1 MESIIL
7 MNSKWGNDIFVP
19 MYLFFGGLS
28 GGLFVIAVAADLL
41 GYNFKQFQKFSKMTS
56 YLVLPVLA
64 LAGAFIAFHL
74 GKPERGILFP
84 LYFKNFDS
92 WLVIG
97 GWSVGLAVPLV
108 VAYAALWYYKVDAT
122 IRRVLG
128 AIAFP
133 ILGFVSYY
141 TGLLLSGAKFVP
153 LWSQEYLPYL
163 FLNSGVLTGLAGS
176 GLMFVL
182 YQNYGSSKYSDQSYA
197 GPVGLATGN
206 VSAHSSKTEDSS
218 GVLRII
224 SYAIIFF
231 VLIELIELQKFM
243 DHLSSNPVKID
254 NSGFFVA
261 PNGSAMAYEYVTQG
275 VLAPWF
281 WWGIIVFG
289 LTIPLILTFI
299 EMIFNKLIQPYVD
312 WISGV
317 KFVSILSGGIILRFV
332 IVWGGELKA
341 PLTVVPQLYQ
351 IPLGG

>member
-28 GGLFVIAVAADLL
+28 GGLFVIAVATDLL
-41 GYNFKQFQKFSKMTS
+41 GIKFKQFEKFSRMTS
-56 YLVLPVLA
+56 YLVLPVLL
-64 LAGAFIAFHL
+64 LAGVFIAFHL

-84 LYFKNFDS
+84 FFFKNYDS

-108 VAYAALWYYKVDAT
+108 AAYAALWYYKIDAT

-128 AIAFP
+128 VIAFP
-133 ILGFVSYY
+133 ILGFVSFY

-182 YQNYGSSKYSDQSYA
+182 YQTYGSSKS
-197 GPVGLATGN
+197 
-206 VSAHSSKTEDSS
+206 EDSS

-224 SYAIIFF
+224 GYAIIFF
-231 VLIELIELQKFM
+231 VLVELFELQRFM
-243 DHLSSNPVKID
+243 DHLASNPVKID
-254 NSGFFVA
+254 NSGYFVA

-281 WWGIIVFG
+281 WWGIIGFG
-289 LTIPLILTFI
+289 LTLPLFLSFV
-299 EMIFNKLIQPYVD
+299 EMLFEKLIKPYAD
-312 WISGV
+312 WVSGV
-317 KFVSILSGGIILRFV
+317 KFASILSGGIILRFV

-341 PLTVVPQLYQ
+341 PLTVLPQLNQ

>member
-41 GYNFKQFQKFSKMTS
+41 GIKFKQFEKFARMTS

-84 LYFKNFDS
+84 FFFKNYDS

-108 VAYAALWYYKVDAT
+108 ATYAALWYYKINAT

-128 AIAFP
+128 VIVSP
-133 ILGFVSYY
+133 ILGFVSFY
-141 TGLLLSGAKFVP
+141 TGLLLSGAMFVP

-176 GLMFVL
+176 GLMYVL
-182 YQNYGSSKYSDQSYA
+182 YQNFGSSKS
-197 GPVGLATGN
+197 
-206 VSAHSSKTEDSS
+206 EESS
-218 GVLRII
+218 GVLRLIG
-224 SYAIIFF
+224 YAIIFF
-231 VLIELIELQKFM
+231 VLVELFELQRFM

-254 NSGFFVA
+254 NSGYFVA
-261 PNGSAMAYEYVTQG
+261 PNGSVMAYEYVTQG

-281 WWGIIVFG
+281 WWGIIGLG

-299 EMIFNKLIQPYVD
+299 EMIFNKVIQPYVD

-317 KFVSILSGGIILRFV
+317 KFASILSGGIILRFV

-341 PLTVVPQLYQ
+341 PLTVIPQLNQ
-351 IPLGG
+351 IPFGG

>member
-41 GYNFKQFQKFSKMTS
+41 GYNFKQFQNFSRMTS

-84 LYFKNFDS
+84 FYFKNYDS
-92 WLVIG
+92 WLAIG

-108 VAYAALWYYKVDAT
+108 ATYAALWYYKVDAT

-182 YQNYGSSKYSDQSYA
+182 YQNYGSSKS
-197 GPVGLATGN
+197 
-206 VSAHSSKTEDSS
+206 EESS

-224 SYAIIFF
+224 GYAIIFF
-231 VLIELIELQKFM
+231 VLIELFELQKFM

-341 PLTVVPQLYQ
+341 PLTVVPQLFQ

>member
-41 GYNFKQFQKFSKMTS
+41 GYNIKQFQKFSKMTS

-84 LYFKNFDS
+84 LFFKNFDS

-108 VAYAALWYYKVDAT
+108 AAYAALWYYKVNAT

-182 YQNYGSSKYSDQSYA
+182 YQNYGSSKS
-197 GPVGLATGN
+197 
-206 VSAHSSKTEDSS
+206 EESS

-224 SYAIIFF
+224 GYAIVFF

-299 EMIFNKLIQPYVD
+299 EMIFKKLIQPYVD

-317 KFVSILSGGIILRFV
+317 KFLSILSGGIILRFV

>member
-41 GYNFKQFQKFSKMTS
+41 GIKFKQFEKFSRLTS

-84 LYFKNFDS
+84 FFFKNYNS

-108 VAYAALWYYKVDAT
+108 AAYAALWYYKTDAT

-128 AIAFP
+128 VIAFP
-133 ILGFVSYY
+133 ILGFVSFY

-182 YQNYGSSKYSDQSYA
+182 YQTYGSSKS
-197 GPVGLATGN
+197 
-206 VSAHSSKTEDSS
+206 EDSS
-218 GVLRII
+218 GVVRII
-224 SYAIIFF
+224 GYAIIFF
-231 VLIELIELQKFM
+231 VLVELFELQRFM
-243 DHLSSNPVKID
+243 HHLASNPVKID
-254 NSGFFVA
+254 NSGLFVA

-281 WWGIIVFG
+281 WWGIIGIG
-289 LTIPLILTFI
+289 LTLPLFLSFV
-299 EMIFNKLIQPYVD
+299 EMLFEKLIKPYAD
-312 WISGV
+312 WVSGV
-317 KFVSILSGGIILRFV
+317 KFASILSGGIILRFV

-341 PLTVVPQLYQ
+341 PLTVLPQLNR

>member
-28 GGLFVIAVAADLL
+28 GGLFVIAVATDLL
-41 GYNFKQFQKFSKMTS
+41 GIKFKQFEKFSRLTS

-84 LYFKNFDS
+84 FFFKNYNS

-97 GWSVGLAVPLV
+97 GWTVGLAIPLV
-108 VAYAALWYYKVDAT
+108 AAYAALWYYKIDAT

-128 AIAFP
+128 VIAFP
-133 ILGFVSYY
+133 ILGFVSFY

-182 YQNYGSSKYSDQSYA
+182 YQTYGSSKS
-197 GPVGLATGN
+197 
-206 VSAHSSKTEDSS
+206 EDSS

-224 SYAIIFF
+224 GYAIIFF
-231 VLIELIELQKFM
+231 VLVELFELQRFM

-254 NSGFFVA
+254 NSGYFVA

-281 WWGIIVFG
+281 WWGIIGIG
-289 LTIPLILTFI
+289 LTLPLFLSFV
-299 EMIFNKLIQPYVD
+299 EMLFEKLIKPYAD
-312 WISGV
+312 WVSGV
-317 KFVSILSGGIILRFV
+317 KFASILSGGIILRFV

-341 PLTVVPQLYQ
+341 PLTVLPQLNQ

>member
-28 GGLFVIAVAADLL
+28 GGLFVIAVATDLL
-41 GYNFKQFQKFSKMTS
+41 GIKFKQFEKFSRLTS
-56 YLVLPVLA
+56 FLVLPVLA

-84 LYFKNFDS
+84 FFFKNYNS

-97 GWSVGLAVPLV
+97 GWTVGLAVPLV
-108 VAYAALWYYKVDAT
+108 AAYAALWYYKIDAT

-128 AIAFP
+128 VIAFP
-133 ILGFVSYY
+133 ILGFVSFY

-182 YQNYGSSKYSDQSYA
+182 YQTYGSSKS
-197 GPVGLATGN
+197 
-206 VSAHSSKTEDSS
+206 EDSS

-224 SYAIIFF
+224 GYAIIFF
-231 VLIELIELQKFM
+231 VLVELFELHRFM

-254 NSGFFVA
+254 NSGYFVA

-281 WWGIIVFG
+281 WWGIIGIG
-289 LTIPLILTFI
+289 LTLPLFLSFV
-299 EMIFNKLIQPYVD
+299 EMLFEKLIKPYAD
-312 WISGV
+312 WVSGV
-317 KFVSILSGGIILRFV
+317 KFASILSGGIILRFV

>member
-28 GGLFVIAVAADLL
+28 GGLFVIAVATDLL
-41 GYNFKQFQKFSKMTS
+41 GIKFKQFEKFSRLTS

-108 VAYAALWYYKVDAT
+108 AAYAALWYYKIDAT

-128 AIAFP
+128 VIAFP
-133 ILGFVSYY
+133 ILGFVSFY

-182 YQNYGSSKYSDQSYA
+182 YQTYGSSKS
-197 GPVGLATGN
+197 
-206 VSAHSSKTEDSS
+206 EDSS

-224 SYAIIFF
+224 GYAIIFF
-231 VLIELIELQKFM
+231 VLVELFELHRFM

-254 NSGFFVA
+254 NSGYFVA

-281 WWGIIVFG
+281 WWGIIGIG
-289 LTIPLILTFI
+289 LTLPLFLSFV
-299 EMIFNKLIQPYVD
+299 EMLFEKLIKPYAD
-312 WISGV
+312 WVSGV
-317 KFVSILSGGIILRFV
+317 KFASILSGGIILRFV

-341 PLTVVPQLYQ
+341 PLTVLPQLNQ

>member
-28 GGLFVIAVAADLL
+28 GGLFVIAVVADLL
-41 GYNFKQFQKFSKMTS
+41 GIKFKQFEKFARMTS

-84 LYFKNFDS
+84 FFFKNYDS

-108 VAYAALWYYKVDAT
+108 ATYAALWYYKINAT

-128 AIAFP
+128 VIVSP
-133 ILGFVSYY
+133 ILGFVSFY
-141 TGLLLSGAKFVP
+141 TGLLLSGAMFVP

-176 GLMFVL
+176 GLMYVL
-182 YQNYGSSKYSDQSYA
+182 YQNFGSSKS
-197 GPVGLATGN
+197 
-206 VSAHSSKTEDSS
+206 EESS
-218 GVLRII
+218 GVLRLIG
-224 SYAIIFF
+224 YAIIFF
-231 VLIELIELQKFM
+231 VLVELFELQRFM

-254 NSGFFVA
+254 NSGYFVA
-261 PNGSAMAYEYVTQG
+261 PNGSVMAYEYVTQG

-281 WWGIIVFG
+281 WWGIIGLG

-299 EMIFNKLIQPYVD
+299 EMIFNKVIQPYVD

-317 KFVSILSGGIILRFV
+317 KFASILSGGIILRFV

-341 PLTVVPQLYQ
+341 PLTVIPQLNQ
-351 IPLGG
+351 IPFGG

>member
-28 GGLFVIAVAADLL
+28 GGLFVIAVATDLL
-41 GYNFKQFQKFSKMTS
+41 GIKFKQFEKFSRLTS

-84 LYFKNFDS
+84 FFFKNYNS

-108 VAYAALWYYKVDAT
+108 AAYAALWYYKIDAT

-128 AIAFP
+128 VIAFP
-133 ILGFVSYY
+133 ILGFVSFY

-182 YQNYGSSKYSDQSYA
+182 YQTYGSSKS
-197 GPVGLATGN
+197 
-206 VSAHSSKTEDSS
+206 EDSS

-224 SYAIIFF
+224 GYAIIFF
-231 VLIELIELQKFM
+231 VLVELFELQRFM

-254 NSGFFVA
+254 NAGYFVA

-281 WWGIIVFG
+281 WWGIIGIG
-289 LTIPLILTFI
+289 LTLPLFLSFV
-299 EMIFNKLIQPYVD
+299 EMLFEKLIKPYAD
-312 WISGV
+312 WVSGV
-317 KFVSILSGGIILRFV
+317 KFASILSGGIILRFV

-341 PLTVVPQLYQ
+341 PLTVIPQLNQ

>member
-28 GGLFVIAVAADLL
+28 GGLFVIAVATDLL
-41 GYNFKQFQKFSKMTS
+41 GIKFKQFEKFSRLTS

-84 LYFKNFDS
+84 FFIKNYNS

-97 GWSVGLAVPLV
+97 GWSVGLALPLV
-108 VAYAALWYYKVDAT
+108 AAYAALWYYKTDAT

-128 AIAFP
+128 VIAFP
-133 ILGFVSYY
+133 ILGFVSFY

-153 LWSQEYLPYL
+153 LWAQEYLPYL

-182 YQNYGSSKYSDQSYA
+182 YQTYGSSKS
-197 GPVGLATGN
+197 
-206 VSAHSSKTEDSS
+206 EDSS

-224 SYAIIFF
+224 GYAIIFF
-231 VLIELIELQKFM
+231 VLVELFELQRFM

-254 NSGFFVA
+254 NSGYFVA

-281 WWGIIVFG
+281 WWGIIGIG
-289 LTIPLILTFI
+289 LTLPLFLSFV
-299 EMIFNKLIQPYVD
+299 EMLFEKLIKPYAD
-312 WISGV
+312 WVSGV
-317 KFVSILSGGIILRFV
+317 KFASILSGGIILRFV

-341 PLTVVPQLYQ
+341 PLTVLPQLNQ

>member
-28 GGLFVIAVAADLL
+28 GGLFVIAVATDLL
-41 GYNFKQFQKFSKMTS
+41 GIKFKQFEKFSRLTS

-84 LYFKNFDS
+84 FFFKNYNS

-108 VAYAALWYYKVDAT
+108 AAYAALWYYKIDAT

-128 AIAFP
+128 VIAFP
-133 ILGFVSYY
+133 ILGFVSFY

-182 YQNYGSSKYSDQSYA
+182 YQTYGSSKS
-197 GPVGLATGN
+197 
-206 VSAHSSKTEDSS
+206 EDSS

-224 SYAIIFF
+224 GYAIIFF
-231 VLIELIELQKFM
+231 VLVELFELHRFM

-254 NSGFFVA
+254 NSGYFVA

-281 WWGIIVFG
+281 WWGIIGIG
-289 LTIPLILTFI
+289 LTLPLFLSFV
-299 EMIFNKLIQPYVD
+299 EMLFEKLIKPYAD
-312 WISGV
+312 WVSGV
-317 KFVSILSGGIILRFV
+317 KFASILSGGIILRFV

-341 PLTVVPQLYQ
+341 PLTVLPQLNQ

>member
-41 GYNFKQFQKFSKMTS
+41 GIKFKQFEKFSRMTS

-84 LYFKNFDS
+84 FFFKNYNS

-108 VAYAALWYYKVDAT
+108 AAYAALWYYKTDAT

-128 AIAFP
+128 VIAFP
-133 ILGFVSYY
+133 ILGFVSFY

-176 GLMFVL
+176 GLMYVL
-182 YQNYGSSKYSDQSYA
+182 YQNYGSSKS
-197 GPVGLATGN
+197 
-206 VSAHSSKTEDSS
+206 EESS

-224 SYAIIFF
+224 GYAIIFF
-231 VLIELIELQKFM
+231 VLVELFELQRFM
-243 DHLSSNPVKID
+243 HHLASNPVKID
-254 NSGFFVA
+254 NSGLFVA
-261 PNGSAMAYEYVTQG
+261 PNGSIMAYEYVTQG

-281 WWGIIVFG
+281 WWGIIIFG

-299 EMIFNKLIQPYVD
+299 EMIFEKLIKPYAD
-312 WISGV
+312 WVSGV
-317 KFVSILSGGIILRFV
+317 KFASILSGGIILRFV
-332 IVWGGELKA
+332 IVWGGQLKA

>member
-28 GGLFVIAVAADLL
+28 GGLFVIAVATDLL
-41 GYNFKQFQKFSKMTS
+41 GIKFKQFEKFSRLTS
-56 YLVLPVLA
+56 FLVLPVLA

-84 LYFKNFDS
+84 FFFKNYNS

-97 GWSVGLAVPLV
+97 GWTVGLAVPLV
-108 VAYAALWYYKVDAT
+108 AAYAALWYYKIDAT

-128 AIAFP
+128 VIAFP
-133 ILGFVSYY
+133 ILGFVSFY

-182 YQNYGSSKYSDQSYA
+182 YQTYGSSKS
-197 GPVGLATGN
+197 
-206 VSAHSSKTEDSS
+206 EDSS
-218 GVLRII
+218 GLLRII
-224 SYAIIFF
+224 GYAIIFF
-231 VLIELIELQKFM
+231 VLVELFELQRFM

-254 NSGFFVA
+254 NSGYFVA

-281 WWGIIVFG
+281 WWGIIGIG
-289 LTIPLILTFI
+289 LTLPLFLSFV
-299 EMIFNKLIQPYVD
+299 EMLFEKLIKPYAD
-312 WISGV
+312 WVSGV
-317 KFVSILSGGIILRFV
+317 KFASILSGGIILRFV

-341 PLTVVPQLYQ
+341 PLTVLPQLNQ

>member
-28 GGLFVIAVAADLL
+28 GGLFVIAVATDLL
-41 GYNFKQFQKFSKMTS
+41 GIKFKQFEKFSRLTS
-56 YLVLPVLA
+56 FLVLPVLA

-84 LYFKNFDS
+84 FFFKNYNS

-97 GWSVGLAVPLV
+97 GWTVGLAIPLV
-108 VAYAALWYYKVDAT
+108 AAYAALWYYKIDAT

-128 AIAFP
+128 VIAFP
-133 ILGFVSYY
+133 ILGFVSFY

-182 YQNYGSSKYSDQSYA
+182 YQTYGSSKS
-197 GPVGLATGN
+197 
-206 VSAHSSKTEDSS
+206 EDSS
-218 GVLRII
+218 GVLRIMG
-224 SYAIIFF
+224 YAIIFF
-231 VLIELIELQKFM
+231 VLVELFELQRFM
-243 DHLSSNPVKID
+243 HHLSSNPVKID
-254 NSGFFVA
+254 NSGYFVA

-281 WWGIIVFG
+281 WWGIIGIG
-289 LTIPLILTFI
+289 LTLPLFLSFV
-299 EMIFNKLIQPYVD
+299 EMLFEKLIKPYAD
-312 WISGV
+312 WVSGV
-317 KFVSILSGGIILRFV
+317 KFASILSGGIILRFV

-341 PLTVVPQLYQ
+341 PLTVLPQLNQ

>member
-41 GYNFKQFQKFSKMTS
+41 GYNFKQFQKFSRLTS

-84 LYFKNFDS
+84 LYFKNYDS
-92 WLVIG
+92 WLAIG

-108 VAYAALWYYKVDAT
+108 AAYAALWYYKVDAT

-128 AIAFP
+128 VIAFP

-182 YQNYGSSKYSDQSYA
+182 YQNYGSSKS
-197 GPVGLATGN
+197 
-206 VSAHSSKTEDSS
+206 EESS

-224 SYAIIFF
+224 RYAIIFF
-231 VLIELIELQKFM
+231 VLIELFELQKFM
-243 DHLSSNPVKID
+243 HHLSSNPVKID

>member
-41 GYNFKQFQKFSKMTS
+41 GYNIKQFQKFSKMTS

-84 LYFKNFDS
+84 LFFKNFDS

-108 VAYAALWYYKVDAT
+108 AAYAALWYYKVNAT

-182 YQNYGSSKYSDQSYA
+182 YQNYGSSKS
-197 GPVGLATGN
+197 
-206 VSAHSSKTEDSS
+206 EESS

-224 SYAIIFF
+224 GYAIIFF

-299 EMIFNKLIQPYVD
+299 EMIFKKLIQPYVD
-312 WISGV
+312 RISGV

>member
-28 GGLFVIAVAADLL
+28 GGLFVIAVATDLL
-41 GYNFKQFQKFSKMTS
+41 GIKFKQFEKISRLTS

-84 LYFKNFDS
+84 FFFKNYNS

-97 GWSVGLAVPLV
+97 GWSVGLAIPLV
-108 VAYAALWYYKVDAT
+108 AAYAALWYYKIDAT

-128 AIAFP
+128 VIAFP
-133 ILGFVSYY
+133 ILGFVSFY

-182 YQNYGSSKYSDQSYA
+182 YQTYGSSKS
-197 GPVGLATGN
+197 
-206 VSAHSSKTEDSS
+206 EDSS

-224 SYAIIFF
+224 GYAIIFF
-231 VLIELIELQKFM
+231 VL
-243 DHLSSNPVKID
+243 V
-254 NSGFFVA
+254 
-261 PNGSAMAYEYVTQG
+261 
-275 VLAPWF
+275 
-281 WWGIIVFG
+281 
-289 LTIPLILTFI
+289 
-299 EMIFNKLIQPYVD
+299 
-312 WISGV
+312 
-317 KFVSILSGGIILRFV
+317 
-332 IVWGGELKA
+332 
-341 PLTVVPQLYQ
+341 
-351 IPLGG
+351 

>member
-28 GGLFVIAVAADLL
+28 GGLFVIAVATDLL
-41 GYNFKQFQKFSKMTS
+41 GIKFKQFEKFSRLTS
-56 YLVLPVLA
+56 FLVLPVLA

-84 LYFKNFDS
+84 FFFKNYNS

-97 GWSVGLAVPLV
+97 GWTVGLAIPLV
-108 VAYAALWYYKVDAT
+108 AAYAALWYYKIDAT

-128 AIAFP
+128 VIAFP
-133 ILGFVSYY
+133 ILGFVSFY

-182 YQNYGSSKYSDQSYA
+182 YQTYGSSKS
-197 GPVGLATGN
+197 
-206 VSAHSSKTEDSS
+206 EDSS
-218 GVLRII
+218 GVLRIMG
-224 SYAIIFF
+224 YAIIFF
-231 VLIELIELQKFM
+231 VLVELFELQRFM

-254 NSGFFVA
+254 NSGYFVA

-281 WWGIIVFG
+281 WWGIIGIG
-289 LTIPLILTFI
+289 LTLPLFLSFV
-299 EMIFNKLIQPYVD
+299 EMLFEKLIKPYAD
-312 WISGV
+312 WVSGV
-317 KFVSILSGGIILRFV
+317 KFASILSGGIILRFV

-341 PLTVVPQLYQ
+341 PLTVLPQLNQ

>member
-84 LYFKNFDS
+84 LYFKNYDS

-97 GWSVGLAVPLV
+97 GWGVGLAVPLV
-108 VAYAALWYYKVDAT
+108 AAYAALWYYKVDAT

-182 YQNYGSSKYSDQSYA
+182 YQNYGSSKS
-197 GPVGLATGN
+197 
-206 VSAHSSKTEDSS
+206 EESS

-224 SYAIIFF
+224 GYAIIFF
-231 VLIELIELQKFM
+231 VLIELFELQKFM

-281 WWGIIVFG
+281 WWGIIIFG

-341 PLTVVPQLYQ
+341 PLTVLPQLYQ

>member
-41 GYNFKQFQKFSKMTS
+41 GIKLKQFEKFSRMTS
-56 YLVLPVLA
+56 YLVLPVLL

-84 LYFKNFDS
+84 FFFKNYDS

-108 VAYAALWYYKVDAT
+108 AAYAALWYYKVNAT

-133 ILGFVSYY
+133 ILGFVSFY

-182 YQNYGSSKYSDQSYA
+182 YQNYGSSKS
-197 GPVGLATGN
+197 
-206 VSAHSSKTEDSS
+206 EESS

-224 SYAIIFF
+224 GYAIIFF

>member
-182 YQNYGSSKYSDQSYA
+182 YQNYGSSKS
-197 GPVGLATGN
+197 
-206 VSAHSSKTEDSS
+206 EESS

-224 SYAIIFF
+224 GYAIIFF
-231 VLIELIELQKFM
+231 VLIELFELQKFM

-281 WWGIIVFG
+281 WWGIIIFG

>member
-41 GYNFKQFQKFSKMTS
+41 GYNIKQFQKFSKMTS

-84 LYFKNFDS
+84 LFFKNFDS

-108 VAYAALWYYKVDAT
+108 AAYAALWYYKVNAT

-182 YQNYGSSKYSDQSYA
+182 YQNYGSSKS
-197 GPVGLATGN
+197 
-206 VSAHSSKTEDSS
+206 EESS

-224 SYAIIFF
+224 GYAIIFF

-299 EMIFNKLIQPYVD
+299 EMIFKKLIQPYVYC
-312 WISGV
+312 ISGV

>member
-28 GGLFVIAVAADLL
+28 GGLFVIAVATDLL
-41 GYNFKQFQKFSKMTS
+41 GIKFKQFEKFSRLTS

-84 LYFKNFDS
+84 FFFKNYNS

-108 VAYAALWYYKVDAT
+108 AAYAALWYYKTDAT

-128 AIAFP
+128 VIAFP
-133 ILGFVSYY
+133 ILGFVSFY

-176 GLMFVL
+176 GLMYVL
-182 YQNYGSSKYSDQSYA
+182 YQNYGSSKS
-197 GPVGLATGN
+197 
-206 VSAHSSKTEDSS
+206 EESS

-224 SYAIIFF
+224 GYAIIFF
-231 VLIELIELQKFM
+231 VLVELFELQRFM

-254 NSGFFVA
+254 NSGYFVA

-281 WWGIIVFG
+281 WWGIIGIG
-289 LTIPLILTFI
+289 LTLPLFLSFV
-299 EMIFNKLIQPYVD
+299 EMLFEKLIKPYAD
-312 WISGV
+312 WVSGV
-317 KFVSILSGGIILRFV
+317 KFASILSGGIILRFV

-341 PLTVVPQLYQ
+341 PLTVLPQLNQ

>member
-28 GGLFVIAVAADLL
+28 GGLFVIAVATDLL
-41 GYNFKQFQKFSKMTS
+41 GIKFKQFEKISRLTS

-84 LYFKNFDS
+84 FFFKNYNS

-108 VAYAALWYYKVDAT
+108 AAYAALWYYKIDAT

-128 AIAFP
+128 VIAFP
-133 ILGFVSYY
+133 ILGFVSFY

-182 YQNYGSSKYSDQSYA
+182 YQTYGSSKS
-197 GPVGLATGN
+197 
-206 VSAHSSKTEDSS
+206 EDSS

-224 SYAIIFF
+224 GYAIIFF
-231 VLIELIELQKFM
+231 VLVELFELQRFM

-254 NSGFFVA
+254 NSGYFVA

-281 WWGIIVFG
+281 WWGIIGIG
-289 LTIPLILTFI
+289 LTLPLFLGFV
-299 EMIFNKLIQPYVD
+299 EMLFEKIIKPYAD
-312 WISGV
+312 WVSGV
-317 KFVSILSGGIILRFV
+317 KFASILSGGIILRFV

-341 PLTVVPQLYQ
+341 PLTVLPQLNQ

>member
-28 GGLFVIAVAADLL
+28 GGLFVIAVATDLL
-41 GYNFKQFQKFSKMTS
+41 GIKFKQFEKFSRLTS

-84 LYFKNFDS
+84 FFFKNYNS

-97 GWSVGLAVPLV
+97 GWTVGLAIPLV
-108 VAYAALWYYKVDAT
+108 AAYAALWYYKIDAT

-128 AIAFP
+128 VIAFP
-133 ILGFVSYY
+133 ILGFVSFY

-182 YQNYGSSKYSDQSYA
+182 YQTYGSSKS
-197 GPVGLATGN
+197 
-206 VSAHSSKTEDSS
+206 EDSS

-224 SYAIIFF
+224 GYAIIFF
-231 VLIELIELQKFM
+231 VLVELFELQRFM

-254 NSGFFVA
+254 NSGYFVA

-281 WWGIIVFG
+281 WWGIIGIG
-289 LTIPLILTFI
+289 LTLPLFLSFV
-299 EMIFNKLIQPYVD
+299 EMLFEKLIKPYAD
-312 WISGV
+312 WVSGV
-317 KFVSILSGGIILRFV
+317 KFASILSGGIILRFV

-341 PLTVVPQLYQ
+341 PLTVIPQLNQ

>member
-41 GYNFKQFQKFSKMTS
+41 GIKFKQFEKFSRMTS

-84 LYFKNFDS
+84 FFFKNYNS

-108 VAYAALWYYKVDAT
+108 AAYAALWYYKIDAT

-133 ILGFVSYY
+133 ILGFVSFY

-182 YQNYGSSKYSDQSYA
+182 YQTYGSSKS
-197 GPVGLATGN
+197 
-206 VSAHSSKTEDSS
+206 EDSS
-218 GVLRII
+218 GVVRII
-224 SYAIIFF
+224 GYAIIFF
-231 VLIELIELQKFM
+231 VLVELFELQRFM

-254 NSGFFVA
+254 NSGYFVA

-281 WWGIIVFG
+281 WWGIIIFG

-299 EMIFNKLIQPYVD
+299 EMIYDKLIQPYAD

-317 KFVSILSGGIILRFV
+317 KFASILSGGIILRFV

-341 PLTVVPQLYQ
+341 PLTVLPQLYQ

>member
-28 GGLFVIAVAADLL
+28 GGLFVIAVATDLL
-41 GYNFKQFQKFSKMTS
+41 GIKFKQFEKISRLTS

-84 LYFKNFDS
+84 FFFKNYNS

-97 GWSVGLAVPLV
+97 GWTVGLAIPLV
-108 VAYAALWYYKVDAT
+108 AAYAALWYYKIDAT

-128 AIAFP
+128 VIAFP
-133 ILGFVSYY
+133 ILGFVSFY

-182 YQNYGSSKYSDQSYA
+182 YQTYGSSKS
-197 GPVGLATGN
+197 
-206 VSAHSSKTEDSS
+206 EDSS

-224 SYAIIFF
+224 GYAIIFF
-231 VLIELIELQKFM
+231 VLVELFELHRFM

-254 NSGFFVA
+254 NSGYFVA

-281 WWGIIVFG
+281 WWGIIGIG
-289 LTIPLILTFI
+289 LTLPLFLSFV
-299 EMIFNKLIQPYVD
+299 EMLFEKLIKPYAD
-312 WISGV
+312 WVSGV
-317 KFVSILSGGIILRFV
+317 KFASILSGGIILRFV

-341 PLTVVPQLYQ
+341 PLTVLPQLNQ

>member
-28 GGLFVIAVAADLL
+28 GGLFVIAVATDLL
-41 GYNFKQFQKFSKMTS
+41 GIKFKQFEKFSRLTS

-84 LYFKNFDS
+84 FFFKNYNS

-97 GWSVGLAVPLV
+97 GWSVGLAIPLV
-108 VAYAALWYYKVDAT
+108 AAYAALWYYKIDAT

-128 AIAFP
+128 VIAFP
-133 ILGFVSYY
+133 ILGFVSFY

-182 YQNYGSSKYSDQSYA
+182 YQTYGSSKS
-197 GPVGLATGN
+197 
-206 VSAHSSKTEDSS
+206 EDSS

-224 SYAIIFF
+224 GYAIIFF
-231 VLIELIELQKFM
+231 VLVELFELQRFM
-243 DHLSSNPVKID
+243 DHLASNPVKID
-254 NSGFFVA
+254 NSGYFVA

-281 WWGIIVFG
+281 WWGIIGIG
-289 LTIPLILTFI
+289 LTLPLFLSFV
-299 EMIFNKLIQPYVD
+299 EMLFEKLIKPYAD
-312 WISGV
+312 WVSGV
-317 KFVSILSGGIILRFV
+317 KFASILSGGIILRFV

-341 PLTVVPQLYQ
+341 PLTVLPQLNQ